1 MKYFDLPMNL
11 QFFAEDTGNGGGG
24 ATGGTSTP
32 PAASQTQTPNAGD
45 NNDSHKDSDTDGN
58 PGDKP
63 KVPDGYHSDEEVN
76 QIINEKYAK
85 WKAKQDEAE
94 KMAKMDTDQKT
105 QYELEQAKKKNEEL
119 EAYRSKNEMT
129 KTAKKMADEAG
140 VSLTDDDLSHI
151 VTTEADSTKANLDWV
166 KDFKSRITESV
177 KKEYLSGNAPKVS
190 GSSLHGKTSTYGATL
205 AKKTAVNVKNPYFN
219 NSNQK

>member
-11 QFFAEDTGNGGGG
+11 QFFAEDTGNGGGGATGGTSTPPAASQTQTPNAGGG

-151 VTTEADSTKANLDWV
+151 VTTEADSTKANLDWLKGL
-166 KDFKSRITESV
+166 KDRISEQV
-177 KKEYLSGNAPKVS
+177 KKGLS
-190 GSSLHGKTSTYGATL
+190 
-205 AKKTAVNVKNPYFN
+205 
-219 NSNQK
+219 QW